1 MGRLLRI
8 QDRILL
14 VLADIGDLFETA
26 RDPGGILGNYY
37 QIVCGWVPYRYRK
50 SNFKRRVKRMLKV
63 GYIEKIVKNGQPY
76 LRLTSQGKKRI
87 IRDFPLLALREK
99 KWSGIGTLVSF
110 DIKEVERIVRAKLR
124 RLLLNGGAGQVQLSV
139 YLFAYDLR
147 VEVIEMI
154 EALGLGESVKVFP
167 VTFDC
172 IKDKEEFARRVW
184 KLDYLEEAYQK
195 ILDKFEELGEKKG
208 KEYEQLTR
216 EIRDSFL
223 NAITCD
229 PFLPKALLSKDWIG
243 DKVRKLIKNLD
254 EET

>member
-14 VLADIGDLFETA
+14 VLADIGDLFEMA

-37 QIVCGWVPYRYRK
+37 QIVYGWVPYRYRK
-50 SNFKRRVKRMLKV
+50 SNFKDRIRRMLKV

-110 DIKEVERIVRAKLR
+110 DIKEVERVVRAKLR

-147 VEVIEMI
+147 VEVMEMI
-154 EALGLGESVKVFP
+154 EALGLEESVKVFP

-172 IKDKEEFARRVW
+172 IKDKEAFARRVW
-184 KLDYLEEAYQK
+184 RLDRLEEAYQK
-195 ILDKFEELGEKKG
+195 ILDKFEELEKIG
-208 KEYEQLTR
+208 HKER
-216 EIRDSFL
+216 ERLIKEIKCNFL
-223 NAITCD
+223 DVITSD
-229 PFLPKALLSKDWIG
+229 PFLPKAFLPNGWVG
-243 DKVRKLIKNLD
+243 EKVQRLIKTLS
-254 EET
+254 